1 MATIDEQC
9 QARLRISFTDVDG
22 AAITPT
28 TLKYKIVDEGSRT
41 TIVPITSVSP
51 ATTYYDVTIT
61 ANENRII
68 KNNKP
73 YELKNVSVEVYSL
86 TTLVCSANYIYRVK
100 NLYKIP
106 LASST
111 SPSISPSASPSIS
124 PSVSPS

>member
-9 QARLRISFTDVDG
+9 QAKLRISFTDENG
-22 AAITPT
+22 TALTPT

-41 TIVPITSVSP
+41 TILPITSVSP

-61 ANENRII
+61 ADQNRII
-68 KNNKP
+68 RNTKP
-73 YELKNVSVEVYSL
+73 FELRNVSVEVYSL

-106 LASST
+106 LASSP

-124 PSVSPS
+124 PSPSA

>member
-41 TIVPITSVSP
+41 TIVPIQSVSP

-61 ANENRII
+61 ADQNRII
-68 KNNKP
+68 RSHKP

-100 NLYKIP
+100 TYTRYRWLQAH
-106 LASST
+106 LR
-111 SPSISPSASPSIS
+111 
-124 PSVSPS
+124 VSLRVLRQV